1 VDAEEIRRSAA
12 LEQRHWWYAGRRGL
26 VRRLLADRAPGVA
39 VDVGCG
45 SGGNSD
51 VLRSLGWRV
60 LGIDSSPTAV
70 ELAAARRLPVVR
82 ADARRLPLPDASV
95 DLVLST
101 DAWEHVAE
109 DDAVAA
115 EAFRVLRPGGRALVT
130 VPAGTDLWSGHDLA
144 LGHERRYERAELVA
158 LVERAGLRVDRVLGW
173 NVLLRPVARLR
184 RRRLTAC
191 RSEMEPVNPV
201 LNLAL
206 KAVVALEAR
215 LPVQHRRGVS
225 LVVLATRPE
234 HR

>member
-158 LVERAGLRVDRVLGW
+158 LVERAASRAGELWAAHRGL
-173 NVLLRPVARLR
+173 
-184 RRRLTAC
+184 
-191 RSEMEPVNPV
+191 E
-201 LNLAL
+201 
-206 KAVVALEAR
+206 
-215 LPVQHRRGVS
+215 
-225 LVVLATRPE
+225 
-234 HR
+234 